1 MIFVSHCLQ
10 GRGRIPYHLLAP
22 LRSFSSPLTLLFH
35 LFFSVHSF
43 GSSPHSQPFQADPSL
58 CLDLFPIQSL
68 RFCLICPSSILASA
82 TALSQLVHFTFAK
95 SIHHA
100 SRLQLFVPS
109 LDLTLFPLFL
119 FRCATVLLGLLRVA
133 TTLPMHIVI

>member
-1 MIFVSHCLQ
+1 MIFVPHCLQ
-10 GRGRIPYHLLAP
+10 GRGRIPYRSLAP
-22 LRSFSSPLTLLFH
+22 LRPFSSPLTLLFH

-43 GSSPHSQPFQADPSL
+43 GSSPHSRPFQADPSL

-68 RFCLICPSSILASA
+68 HFRSIRPSSIPASA
-82 TALSQLVHFTFAK
+82 TALSRLVHSTFAK

-100 SRLQLFVPS
+100 SRPRLFVPS
-109 LDLTLFPLFL
+109 SDLTLFPLFL
-119 FRCATVLLGLLRVA
+119 FRCAAVLSGLLRVA